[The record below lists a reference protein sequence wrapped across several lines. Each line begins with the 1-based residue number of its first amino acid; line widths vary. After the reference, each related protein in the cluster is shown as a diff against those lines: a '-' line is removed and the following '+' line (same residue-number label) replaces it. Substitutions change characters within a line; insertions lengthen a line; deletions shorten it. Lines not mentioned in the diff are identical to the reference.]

1 MGAQTIF
8 TIISVVVI
16 VLGLTV
22 LIISHQLKKMM
33 HGIH

>member
-33 HGIH
+33 HGNH